1 MSILINWTNPP
12 LPADNIVI
20 YRSTAS
26 FDKSN
31 LPSIHVT
38 LPATATQWEDTTN
51 ILNVVYY
58 YRIGRVKGNDI
69 VLSREISMCERATFG
84 HGGNSVIR
92 GDWDCGY
99 MGDVSAD
106 ELFTTSALS
115 SACGISSG
123 YITTPNPT
131 WRKFIHGGKLKFIP
145 NAILKIGTFNW
156 ASFYNLGMVYGT
168 DDNGAYASLTPVTQ
182 NKRVVKD
189 GFTYKVRLIR
199 SYKDNPTLPSSVI
212 NKTNNGGSELAEI
225 LGRIMTDSFI
235 SGNNRLTDKPKL
247 LNTTANTIGA
257 SQGGVIALAGIT
269 GSGGTPMLGNGN
281 YSNLSLLANSNSMG
295 WLPVLELV
303 DE

>member
-38 LPATATQWEDTTN
+38 LPATATQWEDTAN

-58 YRIGRVKGNDI
+58 YRIGRVRGSDI

-115 SACGISSG
+115 SACGISYG
-123 YITTPNPT
+123 NIVNPNPT

-145 NAILKIGTFNW
+145 NAVLRNGTFTW
-156 ASFYNLGMVYGT
+156 SGFYNLGMVYGT
-168 DDNGAYASLTPVTQ
+168 DDNGAYSSLTPVTQ

-199 SYKDNPTLPSSVI
+199 SYKDDPTLPSYTI

-225 LGRIMTDSFI
+225 LGRIITDSFI

-247 LNTTANTIGA
+247 LSATSTIFFANQN
-257 SQGGVIALAGIT
+257 SFIALAGI
-269 GSGGTPMLGNGN
+269 SGTVSPT
-281 YSNLSLLANSNSMG
+281 LANGSYQAMSLVANTPIG